1 METRFQT
8 GTVVSAVGH
17 LGVILWA
24 LVGDWLFTADPVPEP
39 IVMSVSTLTSAEF
52 DALQAAATPTPSEE
66 AAPVRPQARP
76 EPEPEPVVEPEPEP
90 EPVPEPKPEPEPL
103 PEPAPEPE
111 PVPVP
116 VPEPEPEPEPEP
128 VIEPPPSDAVQAEEE
143 QVIESESVEIQPAP
157 EAEEIIAPDPVQPE
171 TEAETSDVPEPAVSE
186 DVAAE
191 EIIEQEPTEA
201 TVPEDTGDVTQTE
214 ANEEQT
220 AETGMTTSLRP
231 RSRPER
237 APEPEPEP
245 ETEVAAAEPAEES
258 EPAESAE
265 LNVQPVDDTETQDA
279 IDALL
284 GEASEEPV
292 EEVADTGGQDLPQG
306 PPLTGGEMGNISSAI
321 SRKWNLGASSTD
333 AMSSLVVVRVSFSAD
348 GKPVDFELI
357 ESSGPS
363 QTGIDKLYE
372 TARRAVNRA
381 YADGGLPLPADKYDQ
396 WQVLDLVFD
405 ANGMRAR

>member
-17 LGVILWA
+17 IGVVLWA
-24 LVGDWLFTADPVPEP
+24 LVGDWLFTAEPVPEP

-66 AAPVRPQARP
+66 PAPVRPQARP
-76 EPEPEPVVEPEPEP
+76 EPAVEPVPVPEP
-90 EPVPEPKPEPEPL
+90 EPVPEPLPDPAPEPDPL
-103 PEPAPEPE
+103 PEP
-111 PVPVP
+111 
-116 VPEPEPEPEPEP
+116 VPEPDP
-128 VIEPPPSDAVQAEEE
+128 VVEPPPSDAPQAEEE
-143 QVIESESVEIQPAP
+143 QVIASESVEIQPAP

-171 TEAETSDVPEPAVSE
+171 TEAVTSEPAVSE
-186 DVAAE
+186 DPAATE
-191 EIIEQEPTEA
+191 VIQQEPTEA

-214 ANEEQT
+214 ANQDQT

-237 APEPEPEP
+237 TPEPEPQ
-245 ETEVAAAEPAEES
+245 VAAEEPPVEDSA
-258 EPAESAE
+258 PAESAQ

-292 EEVADTGGQDLPQG
+292 EEVADAGGQDLPQG

-348 GKPVDFELI
+348 GKPVDFALI
-357 ESSGPS
+357 ESSGPN

-381 YADGGLPLPADKYDQ
+381 YADGGLPLPPEKYDT
-396 WQVLDLVFD
+396 WRVLDLVFD

>member
-1 METRFQT
+1 
-8 GTVVSAVGH
+8 VV
-17 LGVILWA
+17 
-24 LVGDWLFTADPVPEP
+24 
-39 IVMSVSTLTSAEF
+39 
-52 DALQAAATPTPSEE
+52 
-66 AAPVRPQARP
+66 
-76 EPEPEPVVEPEPEP
+76 
-90 EPVPEPKPEPEPL
+90 
-103 PEPAPEPE
+103 
-111 PVPVP
+111 
-116 VPEPEPEPEPEP
+116 
-128 VIEPPPSDAVQAEEE
+128 EPPPSDAVQAEEE

-171 TEAETSDVPEPAVSE
+171 TEAETSDTPEPAVSE

-191 EIIEQEPTEA
+191 EIIEQEPIEA

-220 AETGMTTSLRP
+220 AETGMTTSIRP
-231 RSRPER
+231 KSRPER
-237 APEPEPEP
+237 APEPE
-245 ETEVAAAEPAEES
+245 TEVAAEEPTVEAPAEET
-258 EPAESAE
+258 AASAE

-292 EEVADTGGQDLPQG
+292 EEVADAGGQDLPQG

-357 ESSGPS
+357 ESNGPS
-363 QTGIDKLYE
+363 QSGIDKLYE

-381 YADGGLPLPADKYDQ
+381 YADGGLPLPADKYDT
-396 WQVLDLVFD
+396 WRVLDLVFD

>member
-8 GTVVSAVGH
+8 GTVISAVGH
-17 LGVILWA
+17 LGVILWV
-24 LVGDWLFTADPVPEP
+24 LVGDWLFAADPVPEP

-52 DALQAAATPTPSEE
+52 DALQAASTPTPSEE
-66 AAPVRPQARP
+66 PAPVRPEPRP
-76 EPEPEPVVEPEPEP
+76 EPAVEP
-90 EPVPEPKPEPEPL
+90 EPVPVPEPE

-111 PVPVP
+111 PVPEP
-116 VPEPEPEPEPEP
+116 VPEPEPAP
-128 VIEPPPSDAVQAEEE
+128 EPPPSDAVQAEEE
-143 QVIESESVEIQPAP
+143 QAIQSESTEIQPAP
-157 EAEEIIAPDPVQPE
+157 EAEAIIAPDPVQPE
-171 TEAETSDVPEPAVSE
+171 TEAETSDTPEPAVSE
-186 DVAAE
+186 DPAATE
-191 EIIEQEPTEA
+191 VVEQEPTEA

-214 ANEEQT
+214 ANVEQT
-220 AETGMTTSLRP
+220 AETGMTTSVRP
-231 RSRPER
+231 RAKPSRPE
-237 APEPEPEP
+237 PQPD
-245 ETEVAAAEPAEES
+245 VAADTPAE
-258 EPAESAE
+258 EPAESAQ
-265 LNVQPVDDTETQDA
+265 LNVQPVDDSETQDA

-284 GEASEEPV
+284 GEAAEEPV
-292 EEVADTGGQDLPQG
+292 TEDVASDTGGQDLPQG

-357 ESSGPS
+357 ESSGPN

-381 YADGGLPLPADKYDQ
+381 HADGGLPLPPEKYDT
-396 WQVLDLVFD
+396 WRVLDLVFD

>member
-17 LGVILWA
+17 IGVVLWA
-24 LVGDWLFTADPVPEP
+24 LVGDWLFTAEPVPEP

-66 AAPVRPQARP
+66 PAPVRPQARP
-76 EPEPEPVVEPEPEP
+76 EPAVEPVPVPEP
-90 EPVPEPKPEPEPL
+90 EPVPEPLPDPAPEPDPL
-103 PEPAPEPE
+103 PEP
-111 PVPVP
+111 
-116 VPEPEPEPEPEP
+116 VPEPDP
-128 VIEPPPSDAVQAEEE
+128 VVEPPPSDAPQAEEE
-143 QVIESESVEIQPAP
+143 QVIASESVEIQPAP

-171 TEAETSDVPEPAVSE
+171 TEAVTSDTPEPAVSE
-186 DVAAE
+186 DPAATE
-191 EIIEQEPTEA
+191 VIQQEPTEA

-214 ANEEQT
+214 ANQDQT

-237 APEPEPEP
+237 TPEPEPQ
-245 ETEVAAAEPAEES
+245 VAAEEPPVEDSA
-258 EPAESAE
+258 PAESAQ

-292 EEVADTGGQDLPQG
+292 EEVADAGGQDLPQG

-348 GKPVDFELI
+348 GKPVDFALI
-357 ESSGPS
+357 ESSGPN

-381 YADGGLPLPADKYDQ
+381 YADGGLPLPPEKYDT
-396 WQVLDLVFD
+396 WRVLDLVFD

>member
-8 GTVVSAVGH
+8 GTVISAAGH
-17 LGVILWA
+17 LGLILWV
-24 LVGDWLFTADPVPEP
+24 LVGDWLFAAQVAPEP

-52 DALQAAATPTPSEE
+52 DALQAAATPTPSE
-66 AAPVRPQARP
+66 APAPVRPQARP
-76 EPEPEPVVEPEPEP
+76 EPEPEPAVEPEPEPVVEPEPEP
-90 EPVPEPKPEPEPL
+90 EPR
-103 PEPAPEPE
+103 
-111 PVPVP
+111 
-116 VPEPEPEPEPEP
+116 PEPEPEPEP
-128 VIEPPPSDAVQAEEE
+128 VVEPPPSDAVQAEEE
-143 QVIESESVEIQPAP
+143 QAIESESTEIQPAP
-157 EAEEIIAPDPVQPE
+157 EAEAIIAPDPVQPE
-171 TEAETSDVPEPAVSE
+171 TEAETSDTPEPAVSE
-186 DVAAE
+186 
-191 EIIEQEPTEA
+191 QPTEA
-201 TVPEDTGDVTQTE
+201 PVVEQQPTEETVAEDTGDVTQTE
-214 ANEEQT
+214 ANEAQE
-220 AETGMTTSLRP
+220 AETGMTTSIRP
-231 RSRPER
+231 RAKPSRPEPQ
-237 APEPEPEP
+237 PEPE
-245 ETEVAAAEPAEES
+245 VAAEEPPAE

-265 LNVQPVDDTETQDA
+265 LNVQPVDDTATQDA

-292 EEVADTGGQDLPQG
+292 EEVADAGGQDLPQG

-381 YADGGLPLPADKYDQ
+381 HADGGLPLPADKYDQ
-396 WQVLDLVFD
+396 WRVLDLVFD

>member
-1 METRFQT
+1 
-8 GTVVSAVGH
+8 VV
-17 LGVILWA
+17 
-24 LVGDWLFTADPVPEP
+24 
-39 IVMSVSTLTSAEF
+39 
-52 DALQAAATPTPSEE
+52 
-66 AAPVRPQARP
+66 
-76 EPEPEPVVEPEPEP
+76 
-90 EPVPEPKPEPEPL
+90 
-103 PEPAPEPE
+103 
-111 PVPVP
+111 
-116 VPEPEPEPEPEP
+116 
-128 VIEPPPSDAVQAEEE
+128 EPPPSDAPQAEEE
-143 QVIESESVEIQPAP
+143 QVIQSDSTEIQPAP
-157 EAEEIIAPDPVQPE
+157 EAEDIIAPDPVQPE
-171 TEAETSDVPEPAVSE
+171 TEAETSDTPEPAVSE
-186 DVAAE
+186 DPAAE
-191 EIIEQEPTEA
+191 EIIEQEPTEE
-201 TVPEDTGDVTQTE
+201 TVAEDTGDVTQTE
-214 ANEEQT
+214 ANEEQS
-220 AETGMTTSLRP
+220 AETGMTTSVRP

-245 ETEVAAAEPAEES
+245 ETEVASDEQPVEEPAE

-363 QTGIDKLYE
+363 QSGIDKLYE

-381 YADGGLPLPADKYDQ
+381 YADGGLPLPPDKYDT
-396 WQVLDLVFD
+396 WRVLDLVFD